1 MKRTFMLLLILF
13 CCGALMLLGGIWL
26 DQSLSFQREYDLALE
41 NCERG
46 HMDKAL
52 VHIESA
58 IKFDSG
64 WSMIDSDRISEAKH
78 AQMLFSKGFCEE

>member
-1 MKRTFMLLLILF
+1 MKRAFILLVILI
-13 CCGALMLLGGIWL
+13 CCGTLTLLGGIWL
-26 DQSLSFQREYDLALE
+26 EQSLSFQREYDLALE

-58 IKFDSG
+58 IKFESG
-64 WSMIDSDRISEAKH
+64 WGMIDSDRISAAKH
-78 AQMLFSKGFCEE
+78 ARMLFSKGFCEE